1 MPFEEDLRKK
11 DFLITAELLPPRG
24 TEVTE
29 LLKQAEELKPYVDA
43 FILPDNPGAKLR
55 AAPLGLVHILQS
67 EGFETIYQVTC
78 RDRNRLALQAD
89 LLAAGSLGIRNV
101 LAVTGDHNL
110 LGDHPA
116 SKPVYDLDYVQLLAL
131 VKNLNMGLDAN
142 ERPLEQKTLFC
153 YGCCGKS
160 FV

>member
-67 EGFETIYQVTC
+67 EGFETLPGSKQTC
-78 RDRNRLALQAD
+78 LQAD

-116 SKPVYDLDYVQLLAL
+116 SKPVYDLDSVQLLAL

-142 ERPLEQKTLFC
+142 ERPLTIFMMERMCVDMSVIF
-153 YGCCGKS
+153 
-160 FV
+160 